1 MKRIYTFL
9 LLLCAAGIV
18 KAADV
23 PTGCSGT
30 LPVLF
35 INTSEAADVPACC
48 TYEDGYYF
56 AYFENSQQWTE
67 VGCYVWD
74 DNINQIADS
83 WPGEK
88 CELVGTADNG
98 NEIWRWKSQ
107 APASELDAPK
117 HIIFNSN
124 ENVSGIQTVNL
135 TFTNGGYYTYSM
147 QKDASPEVRIT
158 ATGAVGKAV
167 PIVSKEEYVAGT
179 YYIDA
184 LGLQGYESLG
194 SEAKPLPLQIRGRGN
209 YTWKDFDKKPY
220 RLKFDKKASPLGMN
234 KSKHFVLLAHAD
246 DNMCFL
252 RNTVGFELS
261 RQLGLAYTPE
271 QRPVE
276 VVLNGDYIG
285 LYMLNENIRVDADR
299 VNITEQADEETL
311 AENITGGWLLE
322 IDNYDD
328 EAQVAFNEGN
338 GEWIRFTYHSPE
350 VLSDA
355 QKDYLTTFLKAAD
368 NAIYANNKQS
378 TNWEYYIDIDALARF
393 YIVQEVMDN
402 AESFHGSCYMH
413 KDRGDNTKL
422 VFGPVWDF
430 GNSYHRGYNQFIYQ
444 DSPFGMN
451 WIGEIAKF
459 PRFQTQVKNIW
470 RPFLGDNYPSIDS
483 YIDQF
488 IDQIADAAKCDAA
501 RWPRYGTTD
510 IDGKKRS
517 FKNAMQQKVEFLRQ
531 QWGDAITGISE
542 ITTASS
548 NSDTWYTLGGQR
560 LDRKPTLKGIYI
572 RNSKKVIVD

>member
-1 MKRIYTFL
+1 M
-9 LLLCAAGIV
+9 
-18 KAADV
+18 
-23 PTGCSGT
+23 
-30 LPVLF
+30 
-35 INTSEAADVPACC
+35 
-48 TYEDGYYF
+48 
-56 AYFENSQQWTE
+56 
-67 VGCYVWD
+67 
-74 DNINQIADS
+74 
-83 WPGEK
+83 
-88 CELVGTADNG
+88 
-98 NEIWRWKSQ
+98 
-107 APASELDAPK
+107 
-117 HIIFNSN
+117 
-124 ENVSGIQTVNL
+124 
-135 TFTNGGYYTYSM
+135 
-147 QKDASPEVRIT
+147 
-158 ATGAVGKAV
+158 
-167 PIVSKEEYVAGT
+167 
-179 YYIDA
+179 
-184 LGLQGYESLG
+184 
-194 SEAKPLPLQIRGRGN
+194 
-209 YTWKDFDKKPY
+209 
-220 RLKFDKKASPLGMN
+220 
-234 KSKHFVLLAHAD
+234 
-246 DNMCFL
+246 
-252 RNTVGFELS
+252 
-261 RQLGLAYTPE
+261 
-271 QRPVE
+271 
-276 VVLNGDYIG
+276 
-285 LYMLNENIRVDADR
+285 
-299 VNITEQADEETL
+299 NITEQADEETL
-311 AENITGGWLLE
+311 AENITGGWILE

-413 KDRGDNTKL
+413 KDRGENTKL

-430 GNSYHRGYNQFIYQ
+430 GNSYHRGYNKFIYQ

-470 RPFLGDNYPSIDS
+470 QPFLGDNYPSIDS

-542 ITTASS
+542 ITAAGSTG
-548 NSDTWYTLGGQR
+548 DVWYTLGGQR
-560 LDRKPTLKGIYI
+560 LDRKPTQKGIYI